1 MATRDETQHRDMFPD
16 PADDVD
22 SDTPSAVLAGGCFW
36 CLEAVFREV
45 SGVTFVTPGY
55 CGGDGPQSAT
65 YEAVCRGTTG
75 HAEAVRIDFDPH
87 QIRYGEILKV
97 FFFAAHDP
105 TQLNRQGADRG
116 TQYRS
121 AIFYADEAQKQIAER
136 YIRAIDAAH
145 VFSGPIVTQ
154 LLPLTAFYPAEAYHQ
169 DYAAKNPDH
178 PYIRHVS
185 LPKVEKLRR
194 HFAPLLAKPDPRKAT
209 S

>member
-22 SDTPSAVLAGGCFW
+22 SDTPSAVLAGGCFL

-75 HAEAVRIDFDPH
+75 HAEAVQINFDPH
-87 QIRYGEILKV
+87 HIRYGGILKV

-136 YIRAIDAAH
+136 YIRAIDEAH